1 MPASVNR
8 AAPRNFGMTL
18 MTSIEAPEDDRK
30 LDAKARAEKA
40 FTILRDLIAK
50 HNLTP
55 DEAAEIIDTMKET
68 SKRIKEAR
76 MPYPFTE
83 RETMLTLFQPMTESW
98 LHPLANLT
106 HKLLKHHQVVN
117 EPFLIGGIDRETDN
131 GPSLGVVCACFYATV
146 RIKEDEI
153 KVYSNWDRGGMCP
166 EDPENLVAIHP
177 TPDYIKDILPQLESI
192 VQEQMGEGCVTYDV
206 PKRVRL
212 KRPQPELDGPGL

>member
-1 MPASVNR
+1 MSK
-8 AAPRNFGMTL
+8 
-18 MTSIEAPEDDRK
+18 E
-30 LDAKARAEKA
+30 RAEKA
-40 FTILRDLIAK
+40 SRILRDLIAR

-68 SKRIKEAR
+68 SKRIKDAR
-76 MPYPFTE
+76 MPYPFTQ
-83 RETMLTLFQPMTESW
+83 RETMLTLLQPMSESW

-166 EDPENLVAIHP
+166 EDLENLVAIHP
-177 TPDYIKDILPQLESI
+177 TPNYIKEMLPQLEAI
-192 VQEQMGEGCVTYDV
+192 AQEQMGEGCKTDEV
-206 PKRVRL
+206 PKKVRL
-212 KRPQPELDGPGL
+212 RLPEPELSGPGL